1 MPATEA
7 GGILSHI
14 GDICK
19 ISSECIDSFVIYL
32 NGPTLMNGNMLL
44 WDRNRDG
51 VADGTEILKVR
62 QLLGTLEDCNASWIT
77 IIADQNYAG
86 HLVDRIRDLRSR
98 RANQVFEKISVYASS
113 TKRSYTWDR
122 SFTRYWIARDNIWFQ
137 KNQTGVARKTREV
150 YKVKKEGRQDYIYCC
165 FHGNFYTNVPNYV
178 SRKFWRGKSHIHH
191 QTSVI
196 YEVIEF

>member
-150 YKVKKEGRQDYIYCC
+150 YKVKRRVVKITFIVAFTAIFIPTCLIMSQ
-165 FHGNFYTNVPNYV
+165 GNFGGEKVTFTLKP
-178 SRKFWRGKSHIHH
+178 
-191 QTSVI
+191 Q
-196 YEVIEF
+196 